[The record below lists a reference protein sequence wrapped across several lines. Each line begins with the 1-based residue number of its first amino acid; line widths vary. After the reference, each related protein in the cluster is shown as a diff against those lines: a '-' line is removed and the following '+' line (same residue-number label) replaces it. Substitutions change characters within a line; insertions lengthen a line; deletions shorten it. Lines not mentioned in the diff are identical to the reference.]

1 MARPFLAPEPHGG
14 LAPPAASEWSD
25 ALAPGAGPQ
34 TLTTALAAA
43 ATSPVPGSGFTGRAL
58 TRVRRRPR
66 VAIVTEGSY
75 PCSPGGVSV
84 WCDQLMRNLRGIDFH
99 LVAITITDRD
109 RWLWTPP
116 GNVVSFE
123 QVGVW
128 DRTRDR
134 VARRPSTACPP
145 EVRALLDL
153 LVSPPPADP
162 EDDVAAFDVVL
173 DALVELAVDK
183 RLAEHLSFEVLCGP
197 TLEALE
203 RSDHLRSRYEVTL
216 ADALDVATTMAHL
229 LGPLCVDAGPVDVV
243 HATANGLPCL
253 VAIAAMARRG
263 TPMMLSEH
271 GIYLRERYIGADVEL
286 RRPVVKDVVLRFHRL
301 LATTAVRR
309 AALLAP
315 ASDFNKR
322 WHLELGADPAR
333 VDTLY
338 NGVDLTQFPQRTQE
352 VERPD
357 VVWLGRI
364 DPLKDLHTL
373 IRSAELVRREVPD
386 VRFRLYGEE
395 PASSRGYLDTC
406 RDLVRSLDL
415 ERTVTFEGRASHPT
429 AAFHRG
435 QFSVLSSISEGF
447 PYSVLES
454 MSCGIPVV
462 ATSVGG
468 VPEAVA
474 DTGLVVPPSDPG
486 SMAGACVEMLSAGA
500 RRRELGNAARERVET
515 HFAIELMLLRH
526 EEIYRRLGGMD
537 PTPPRRVA
545 RLRSAITTAVAR

>member
-1 MARPFLAPEPHGG
+1 MARPFLEPEPRDGPTSP
-14 LAPPAASEWSD
+14 APLRWTRPPSSAWMPATR
-25 ALAPGAGPQ
+25 GTAGV
-34 TLTTALAAA
+34 A
-43 ATSPVPGSGFTGRAL
+43 ATRPVRPESGQSGRSL
-58 TRVRRRPR
+58 TRVWRRPR
-66 VAIVTEGSY
+66 VTEGSY

-84 WCDQLMRNLRGIDFH
+84 WCDQLMRNLRAIDFH

-109 RWLWTPP
+109 RWAWIPP

-134 VARRPSTACPP
+134 LARRGRTGCP
-145 EVRALLDL
+145 EELRALLDL
-153 LVSPPPADP
+153 LVSAPPDDP
-162 EDDVAAFDVVL
+162 DDDVAAFDQVL
-173 DALVELAVDK
+173 DALVAMAVEG
-183 RLAEHLSFEVLCGP
+183 RLAEHLSFDTLSGP
-197 TLEALE
+197 ALEALD
-203 RSDHLRSRYEVTL
+203 RSEHLRTRYEVSL

-253 VAIAAMARRG
+253 VGIAAMARRG

-271 GIYLRERYIGADVEL
+271 GLYLRERYIGAQGEL
-286 RRPVVKDVVLRFHRL
+286 RRPVVKEVVLRFHRL

-322 WHLELGADPAR
+322 WHLELGADPSR

-338 NGVDLTQFPQRTQE
+338 NGVDLTQFPLRPRE

-373 IRSAELVRREVPD
+373 IRSAALVRREVPE

-415 ERTVTFEGRASHPT
+415 ETTVTFEGRASHPT

-454 MSCGIPVV
+454 MSCGVPVV

-474 DTGLVVPPSDPG
+474 DTGMVVPPSDPD

-526 EEIYRRLGGMD
+526 EEIYRRLGGLAPI
-537 PTPPRRVA
+537 PTRRLASVPQA
-545 RLRSAITTAVAR
+545 FLPTGVTS